1 MSAIHLM
8 SDEPALH
15 RIKLQFEVSQKQN
28 NVAESPT
35 FSCFQVE
42 NKMFATTA
50 VDVEFFSDQVRN
62 EFAKS
67 NSKFQAKLKRLDS
80 LTSGERNAFCDA
92 VIEIF
97 EELKESASEG

>member
-8 SDEPALH
+8 SDEPTLH
-15 RIKLQFEVSQKQN
+15 RIKLQFEVSQKQTG
-28 NVAESPT
+28 VPESPT
-35 FSCFQVE
+35 FSCFQIE

-80 LTSGERNAFCDA
+80 LTIDERNAFCDA
-92 VIEIF
+92 VIQIF
-97 EELKESASEG
+97 EELKEVQND